1 MGTSV
6 SRLRFSRLGRRQ
18 RQLSRLGSA
27 TRCETAPTWRY
38 VMKKMTSPLVAIAL
52 LVAAGSLVTACHTVE
67 GAGQDVQQAG
77 QAVEQTAHEA
87 NDGNP
92 NTP

>member
-1 MGTSV
+1 
-6 SRLRFSRLGRRQ
+6 
-18 RQLSRLGSA
+18 
-27 TRCETAPTWRY
+27 
-38 VMKKMTSPLVAIAL
+38 MKKITSPLVAMAL
-52 LVAAGSLVTACHTVE
+52 LFAAGSLVTACHTVE

-92 NTP
+92 ATP